1 VSETDGS
8 VVNHEPRLF
17 VAVPLDEAVR
27 SAVTGIVEQ
36 VRAQIPDG
44 RGVRWVRLDGLHL
57 TLRFIGPTDARR
69 VPIVAEA
76 LHEAAAGQL
85 STRLR
90 LAGAGAFPPHG
101 RPRTIWLGIDD
112 GVDRLAALTA
122 RLDDALAAR
131 GWDPETR
138 PFRAHVTLARTDG
151 ARSGPATAAALKEAA
166 ADLSVVSAVDRI
178 VLYESVTGGG
188 PARYVPLEEA
198 RLGDAADVAAGH
210 ARTVEQ
216 RGTEAAGAPAD

>member
-1 VSETDGS
+1 
-8 VVNHEPRLF
+8 VNHEPRLF
-17 VAVPLDEAVR
+17 VAVPLDEAAR
-27 SAVTGIVEQ
+27 SAVVDIVER
-36 VRAQIPDG
+36 VRARILDG

-57 TLRFIGPTDARR
+57 TLRFIGPTDAGR

-76 LHEAAAGQL
+76 LHEAAAGQT

-101 RPRTIWLGIDD
+101 RPRTIWLGIED
-112 GVDRLAALTA
+112 GVDRLTAITA

-151 ARSGPATAAALKEAA
+151 ARSGAATAAALVEAA

-198 RLGDAADVAAGH
+198 PLGDPTDAPGAH
-210 ARTVEQ
+210 AVTVEG
-216 RGTEAAGAPAD
+216 RGPEVAGAPAD

>member
-1 VSETDGS
+1 
-8 VVNHEPRLF
+8 VNREPRLF
-17 VAVPLDEAVR
+17 VAVPLDEVAR
-27 SAVTGIVEQ
+27 TAVTSIVEQ

-44 RGVRWVRLDGLHL
+44 RGIRWVRLDGLHL
-57 TLRFIGPTDARR
+57 TLRFIGPTDAGR

-76 LHEAAAGQL
+76 LHEAAAGQAA
-85 STRLR
+85 SRLR

-101 RPRTIWLGIDD
+101 RPRTIWLGIDE
-112 GVDRLAALTA
+112 GVDQLTALTA
-122 RLDDALAAR
+122 RLDDALATR

-151 ARSGPATAAALKEAA
+151 ARSGPATAAALREAA
-166 ADLSVVSAVDRI
+166 ADLSVGSAVDRL

-198 RLGDAADVAAGH
+198 RLGALA
-210 ARTVEQ
+210 
-216 RGTEAAGAPAD
+216 EAASGEADAVAPPGTKAAAATAD